1 LNFKLSQPL
10 KVRNLNLSENILGD
24 KAAKELSLY
33 FIDNPTIEVLNL
45 SNNGMTSEGLRK
57 VKELIH
63 SNPNLT
69 ELIVKGN

>member
-1 LNFKLSQPL
+1 
-10 KVRNLNLSENILGD
+10 VRNLNLSENILGD

-33 FIDNPTIEVLNL
+33 FVDNPTIEVLNL

-63 SNPNLT
+63 SNTNVT
-69 ELIVKGN
+69 EIIVKGN